1 MLPMKKSHLST
12 ALSLGALLLIAIA
25 IPLSA
30 AESDNVEKSTDEVS
44 VDPLKEALDSLQQ
57 NLQAVEAKEDLEAD
71 LKGKLL
77 EAYKS
82 AENFYQI
89 ATKHSEQE
97 QAYLASIT
105 SAPDTSARFQNELK
119 SLGDIISTNAVL
131 QSLPAEI
138 TVEELEQRFTAKQ
151 ADLVSR
157 EGALV
162 KISEQISQQKLRP
175 ETIRERQTEIATALG
190 KIEEGINS
198 SNVEADP
205 FRLPFAIQAELIAQ
219 KAARQ
224 AEVAMLDQERISLPL
239 RLARAVAESDLI
251 TKQVANGRVEV
262 ETLESELIKRRLQL
276 AEQQQ
281 RDAEE
286 ARRDAVGKHPLLAV
300 LAKEVETASQ
310 DHTKLQLQI
319 DEVLKQELDRSKQKG
334 DEVKSNF
341 DRAKEQINLVGLS
354 DSLAVLL
361 LDQWRRLPN
370 LRTNRAAL
378 GERKARIGNVG
389 LERFELE
396 GELRDLP
403 DSKNREKILAWA
415 SEQYTEAAQGADG
428 AEIWVELEK
437 MIDSKRSVL
446 VSLIADNSRLLKGL
460 GDLDFEEN
468 KHISLVEE
476 YTGFLEERLLWIP
489 NTATLR
495 MKTIGEVSE
504 SIGVISSVGNRVE
517 IVSAAKRL
525 IESRPV
531 FSGALGLLLLVSI
544 GSRSLVR
551 RKEQLYLTGVKRIST
566 DSFAITLRAT
576 FLLLLQSAPFA
587 AVLALLGRHLV
598 ERESNAEILRG
609 LGVSLVY
616 ASIYLF
622 GILVLLNACRSK
634 GLGQVHFRWDA
645 GVAGRVRRQLF
656 WFLPVVMLT
665 TVLVD
670 LTEELSGE
678 FHRSGLGRMA
688 LIGLLVASSIMLH
701 RTFRPDN
708 GVLSGILRQSSNG
721 WLVRLQHVWFW
732 GLVLLPLGL
741 ALLSAFGY
749 HHTAVQL
756 TRRAAITISFLVG
769 AFIIHQL
776 IWRWFVAKE
785 RKLQL
790 EKWLEQRRAS
800 TQTKKSEGG
809 SEESNTALPEI
820 NEDELDLKSL
830 NEQTKRLLSSLMSFS
845 LLLGVWLIWADF
857 LPALNVLNSV
867 ELWDSETLVDGKTVL
882 QPVTLNH
889 LALGLIILV
898 ITSVVVRNISGILEI
913 GILQNLPLA
922 AGSRYAI
929 VSVVQY
935 ALVMLGAVFIF
946 NVLGFSLA
954 QFGWMMAALSVGL
967 GFGLQEVVANF
978 VSGVILL
985 AERPIRVGD
994 IVTVSDVSGIVTRIR
1009 IRATTITNW
1018 DRQELVVPNKE
1029 FITGRILNWT
1039 LSNTVNRIV
1048 ITVGVAY
1055 GSDTDQARNLLLD
1068 VANKHPLIMKEPGP
1082 MATFEGFDDSTLRLV
1097 LRCYLPNL
1105 DNRLSV
1111 ITELH
1116 TAIDQAYK
1124 EAGIEISFP
1133 QQDIHVRTSPPEWF
1147 NGPGAGSVASES

>member
-1 MLPMKKSHLST
+1 MNKSHVST
-12 ALSLGALLLIAIA
+12 AWFLGALLSLGIAF
-25 IPLSA
+25 PLYA
-30 AESDNVEKSTDEVS
+30 AEPDQVKSVVS
-44 VDPLKEALDSLQQ
+44 IDPQEEALESLQQ
-57 NLQAVEAKEDLEAD
+57 NLRAVEAKEDLDAD

-77 EAYKS
+77 ESYKS

-89 ATKHSEQE
+89 AAKHSEQE
-97 QAYLASIT
+97 QAFLVSVT
-105 SAPDTSARFQNELK
+105 SAPETSAQLRIELEA
-119 SLGDIISTNAVL
+119 LGEIISTNAVL
-131 QSLPAEI
+131 RSLPSEI
-138 TVEELEQRFTAKQ
+138 TVEELEQRLTEKQ
-151 ADLVSR
+151 AELVSR

-162 KISEQISQQKLRP
+162 KITEQVSQQKSRP
-175 ETIRERQTEIATALG
+175 DIIRERQAEIATALG
-190 KIEEGINS
+190 QIEEGINS
-198 SNVEADP
+198 STVETDP
-205 FRLPFAIQAELIAQ
+205 FKLPFVSQATLIAE
-219 KAARQ
+219 KVARQ
-224 AEVAMLDQERISLPL
+224 AEVAMLEQERVSLPL
-239 RLARAVAESDLI
+239 RLARSIAESDLI
-251 TKQVANGRVEV
+251 TKQIANGKVEV
-262 ETLESELIKRRLQL
+262 ETLESELIKRRLRL

-286 ARRDAVGKHPLLAV
+286 ATREAKGKHPILAV
-300 LAKEVETASQ
+300 LAKEVETGSK
-310 DHTKLQLQI
+310 DHTKLQRQI
-319 DEVLKQELDRSKQKG
+319 DEVLKQELDRSKEKRA
-334 DEVKSNF
+334 EVKGNF

-378 GERKARIGNVG
+378 SERKTRIGNVG
-389 LERFELE
+389 LKRFELE
-396 GELRDLP
+396 GALQELP
-403 DSKNREKILAWA
+403 ESANKEKLVVWA
-415 SEQYTEAAQGADG
+415 NEHYPEEAKGANE
-428 AEIWVELEK
+428 AEIWTELQTI
-437 MIDSKRSVL
+437 IDSKRSVL
-446 VSLIADNSRLLKGL
+446 VSLIADNSRLLKAL
-460 GDLDFEEN
+460 GDLDFEES

-489 NTATLR
+489 NAATIR
-495 MKTIGEVSE
+495 VKTIGEVSE
-504 SIGVISSVGNRVE
+504 SIGVISSEGNRLE
-517 IVSAAKRL
+517 IVDAAKRL
-525 IESRPV
+525 IDTRPV
-531 FSGALGLLLLVSI
+531 FSGALGLLLLVAV
-544 GSRSLVR
+544 GSRPLVQ

-566 DSFAITLRAT
+566 DSFAITVSAT

-598 ERESNAEILRG
+598 ERETSVEILRG

-622 GILVLLNACRSK
+622 GILVLLNACRSR
-634 GLGQVHFRWDA
+634 GLGQVHFRWDK
-645 GVAGRVRRQLF
+645 GVAGRVRSQLL

-665 TVLVD
+665 TILVD

-678 FHRSGLGRMA
+678 FHRSGLGRVA
-688 LIGLLVASSIMLH
+688 LIGLLVACSVMLH
-701 RTFRPDN
+701 RTFRPDD
-708 GVLSGILRQSSNG
+708 GVLSGILRRSSSG
-721 WLVRLQHVWFW
+721 WLVRLQRVWYW

-741 ALLSAFGY
+741 ALLSASGY

-769 AFIIHQL
+769 AFIVHQL

-790 EKWLEQRRAS
+790 EKWLEQRRAV
-800 TQTKKSEGG
+800 TQAKTSEGG
-809 SEESNTALPEI
+809 SEESSTALPEI

-1055 GSDTDQARNLLLD
+1055 GSDTDQARKLLLD
-1068 VANKHPLIMKEPGP
+1068 VANKHPLIMGEPGP

-1124 EAGIEISFP
+1124 DAEIEISFP
-1133 QQDIHVRTSPPEWF
+1133 QQDVHVRSSPPEWF
-1147 NGPGAGSVASES
+1147 RGPEFKPPTEKG

>member
-1 MLPMKKSHLST
+1 MKKSHSSS
-12 ALSLGALLLIAIA
+12 ALSLGALLFFATA
-25 IPLSA
+25 SPLSA
-30 AESDNVEKSTDEVS
+30 AEPTNLEKASAEVS
-44 VDPLKEALDSLQQ
+44 VDPREEALESLQQ
-57 NLQAVEAKEDLEAD
+57 NLHAVESKEDLDAG

-89 ATKHSEQE
+89 AKKHSEQE
-97 QAYLASIT
+97 QAFLASIT
-105 SAPDTSARFQNELK
+105 SAPGTSAKLQDELK
-119 SLGDIISTNAVL
+119 ALGETISPDAIL
-131 QSLPAEI
+131 RSMPSEA
-138 TVEELEQRFTAKQ
+138 TVEEFEQLLTSKQ
-151 ADLVSR
+151 AELVSR

-162 KISEQISQQKLRP
+162 KITEQISQQKLRP
-175 ETIRERQTEIATALG
+175 DTIRERQAEIATALG

-198 SNVEADP
+198 SSAEADP
-205 FRLPFAIQAELIAQ
+205 FKLPFASKTDLIAQ
-219 KAARQ
+219 RAARQ
-224 AEVAMLDQERISLPL
+224 AEVAMLEQERISLPL
-239 RLARAVAESDLI
+239 RSARAVAESDLI
-251 TKQVANGRVEV
+251 TKQIANGRVEV
-262 ETLESELIKRRLQL
+262 ETLESELIKRRMQL
-276 AEQQQ
+276 AEKRQ

-286 ARRDAVGKHPLLAV
+286 ATREAKGKHPLLAA
-300 LAKEVETASQ
+300 LAEEVETASQ
-310 DHTKLQLQI
+310 DHTKLQRQI
-319 DEVLKQELDRSKQKG
+319 DEVLKRELDRSKQKG

-378 GERKARIGNVG
+378 GERKMRIGNVG
-389 LERFELE
+389 LKRFELE
-396 GELRDLP
+396 GELRELP
-403 DSKNREKILAWA
+403 DSTDKEKIIVWA
-415 SEQYTEAAQGADG
+415 SEHHEEAAEGADE
-428 AEIWVELEK
+428 AEIWAELEK
-437 MIDSKRSVL
+437 MIDSKRAVL

-489 NTATLR
+489 SAATLGTE
-495 MKTIGEVSE
+495 TIGEVSQ
-504 SIGVISSVGNRVE
+504 SVRVISSEENRIE
-517 IVSAAKRL
+517 IVGAARRL

-531 FSGALGLLLLVSI
+531 FLGILGLLLLVSV
-544 GSRSLVR
+544 GSRPIVR
-551 RKEQLYLTGVKRIST
+551 RKEQLYLMGVKRVST
-566 DSFAITLRAT
+566 DSFAITVRAT
-576 FLLLLQSAPFA
+576 LLLLLQSAPFA
-587 AVLALLGRHLV
+587 AVLALLGGHLA
-598 ERESNAEILRG
+598 ERETSIEILRG
-609 LGVSLVY
+609 FGVSLVY

-634 GLGQVHFRWDA
+634 GLGQVHFRWDKD
-645 GVAGRVRRQLF
+645 VAGRVRRQLF

-665 TVLVD
+665 TILVD

-678 FHRSGLGRMA
+678 FHRSGLGRIA
-688 LIGLLVASSIMLH
+688 LISLLVACAVLFH

-708 GVLSGILRQSSNG
+708 GVLSGILRQSSSG
-721 WLVRLQHVWFW
+721 WLVRLQSVWYW

-741 ALLSAFGY
+741 AVLSVLGY

-769 AFIIHQL
+769 AFIVHQL

-790 EKWLEQRRAS
+790 EKWLEQRRTAAQAKTS
-800 TQTKKSEGG
+800 AGG
-809 SEESNTALPEI
+809 SEESSTALPEI

-830 NEQTKRLLSSLMSFS
+830 NEQTKRLLSSFMSFS
-845 LLLGVWLIWADF
+845 LLLGVWLIWSDF

-867 ELWDSETLVDGKTVL
+867 ELWDAETLVDGKTIL

-889 LALGLIILV
+889 LALSLIIFV

-935 ALVMLGAVFIF
+935 ALVMIGAVFVF

-1055 GSDTDQARNLLLD
+1055 GSDTDKARNLLMD
-1068 VANKHPLIMKEPGP
+1068 VANKHHLIMGEPGP

-1147 NGPGAGSVASES
+1147 KGPGFRPSTNEG

>member
-1 MLPMKKSHLST
+1 MRKSHFSSV
-12 ALSLGALLLIAIA
+12 LSLGALLLFVTVS
-25 IPLSA
+25 PLSA
-30 AESDNVEKSTDEVS
+30 AEPTNEEKASPEVS
-44 VDPLKEALDSLQQ
+44 VDPRAEALERLQQ
-57 NLQAVEAKEDLEAD
+57 NLRAVESKEDLDVD

-97 QAYLASIT
+97 QAFLASIT
-105 SAPDTSARFQNELK
+105 SAPGASATLQDELK
-119 SLGDIISTNAVL
+119 ALGETISPDAILRSAASKT
-131 QSLPAEI
+131 S
-138 TVEELEQRFTAKQ
+138 VEELDQLLTSKQ
-151 ADLVSR
+151 AELVSR

-162 KISEQISQQKLRP
+162 KMTEQISQQKLRP
-175 ETIRERQTEIATALG
+175 DTIRERQAEIATALG
-190 KIEEGINS
+190 KIDEGINAS
-198 SNVEADP
+198 PSEADP
-205 FRLPFAIQAELIAQ
+205 FKLPFALQTDLAAQ

-224 AEVAMLDQERISLPL
+224 AELAMLEQERISLPL
-239 RLARAVAESDLI
+239 RSARAIAERDLI
-251 TKQVANGRVEV
+251 TKQIANGTVEV
-262 ETLESELIKRRLQL
+262 ETLESELIKRRRQL
-276 AEQQQ
+276 AEKQQ

-286 ARRDAVGKHPLLAV
+286 ATREAKGKHPLLAA
-300 LAKEVETASQ
+300 LAEEVEAASQ
-310 DHTKLQLQI
+310 DHTKLQHQI
-319 DEVLKQELDRSKQKG
+319 DEILKQELDRSKKKG
-334 DEVKSNF
+334 NEVKSNF

-378 GERKARIGNVG
+378 RERKTRIGNVG
-389 LERFELE
+389 LKRFELE

-403 DSKNREKILAWA
+403 DSKDREGMIAWA
-415 SEQYTEAAQGADG
+415 NEHHEEAAEGADE
-428 AEIWVELEK
+428 AEIWTELEK
-437 MIDSKRSVL
+437 IVDSKRTVL
-446 VSLIADNSRLLKGL
+446 VSLIADNTRLLKGL

-489 NTATLR
+489 SAATVGTG
-495 MKTIGEVSE
+495 TIGEVSQ
-504 SIGVISSVGNRVE
+504 SVRVISSEENRLE
-517 IVSAAKRL
+517 IVSAATRL
-525 IESRPV
+525 FESRPV
-531 FSGALGLLLLVSI
+531 FLGALGLLLLVSV
-544 GSRSLVR
+544 GSRPLVR

-566 DSFAITLRAT
+566 DSFAITVRAT
-576 FLLLLQSAPFA
+576 FLLLLHSAPFA
-587 AVLALLGRHLV
+587 AVLALLGRHLI
-598 ERESNAEILRG
+598 ERETSIEILRG

-634 GLGQVHFRWDA
+634 GLGQVHFRWDKD
-645 GVAGRVRRQLF
+645 VAGRVRRQLL

-678 FHRSGLGRMA
+678 FHRSGLGRIA
-688 LIGLLVASSIMLH
+688 LIGLLVASSVMFH

-708 GVLSGILRQSSNG
+708 GVLSRILRQSSSG
-721 WLVRLQHVWFW
+721 WLVRMQRVWFW

-741 ALLSAFGY
+741 AVLSAFGY

-769 AFIIHQL
+769 AFIVHQL

-790 EKWLEQRRAS
+790 EKWLEQRRTSSQAK
-800 TQTKKSEGG
+800 TSEGG

-867 ELWDSETLVDGKTVL
+867 ELWDSETLVDGKMVL

-889 LALGLIILV
+889 LALGLIIIV

-935 ALVMLGAVFIF
+935 ALVMIGAVFVF

-1068 VANKHPLIMKEPGP
+1068 VANKHSLIMKEPGP

-1124 EAGIEISFP
+1124 DAGIEISFP
-1133 QQDIHVRTSPPEWF
+1133 QQDVHVRTSPPEWF
-1147 NGPGAGSVASES
+1147 KGPEFKPPTKEV